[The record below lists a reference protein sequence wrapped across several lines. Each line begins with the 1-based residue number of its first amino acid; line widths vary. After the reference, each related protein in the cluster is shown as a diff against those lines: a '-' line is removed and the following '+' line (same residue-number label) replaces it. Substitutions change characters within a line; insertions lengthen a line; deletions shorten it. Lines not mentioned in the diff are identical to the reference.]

1 MTAGA
6 RVGIFGGTFN
16 PIHVGHLRAAQEVV
30 EALDLARMLFVPLC
44 CWWPLAGWACIVTL
58 NALTSIATSV

>member
-16 PIHVGHLRAAQEVV
+16 PIHVGHLRAAHSDFQGIF
-30 EALDLARMLFVPLC
+30 FVQ
-44 CWWPLAGWACIVTL
+44 
-58 NALTSIATSV
+58 